1 VLKGGK
7 IVITGLFATIDS
19 ALVQENRYHTIANNI
34 ANAGTNGFK
43 KDMVSFTKV
52 INSQTLQQGI
62 HTDFTRGHIIHT
74 GNPLDVA
81 LESDGFFSI
90 ATEKGERYTS
100 NGAFTLDA
108 AGFLVTGKGEPVM
121 GENGPIEVGA
131 GKVTINSQ
139 GHVFSDGQLVDS
151 LALVNFNRL
160 QDLAK
165 EGSGLYV
172 YQGNDEDI
180 FQPDQIR
187 VRQGFLE
194 KSNVNPT
201 EEMVKMIEM
210 FRSYESTQ
218 QVVHTMGEMSDK
230 MFSGFGFS

>member
-1 VLKGGK
+1 M
-7 IVITGLFATIDS
+7 ISGLFATIDS
-19 ALVQENRYHTIANNI
+19 ALVQENRYNTIANNI
-34 ANAGTNGFK
+34 ANAGTGGFK
-43 KDMVSFTKV
+43 KDMISFTRV
-52 INSQTLQQGI
+52 MRSQTLEQNVY
-62 HTDFTRGHIIHT
+62 TDFTQGNIIHT

-81 LESDGFFSI
+81 LESDGFFTI
-90 ATEKGERYTS
+90 ATDKGDRYTS

-108 AGFLVTGKGEPVM
+108 AGFLVNGKGDRVM
-121 GENGPIEVGA
+121 GENGPVEVGA
-131 GKVTINSQ
+131 GRVTISSDGQ
-139 GHVFSDGQLVDS
+139 VFSDGQPVDT

-165 EGSGLYV
+165 EGTGLYV
-172 YQGNDEDI
+172 YKGNDEDI
-180 FQPDQIR
+180 FQPDPVR

-218 QVVHTMGEMSDK
+218 QVIHTMGEMTDK
-230 MFSGFGFS
+230 MFGGFGFS